1 MHTSRRTNGVFAAA
15 MLATV
20 VTMPASA
27 QSMSEELRESIGRI
41 VILPVDGESSEAVT
55 GTYGRET
62 LGLAGGIAKGA
73 DMGTVGIEPG
83 GIPIGL
89 PIPFLREIGAIA
101 GGIFGAS
108 DRMRQE
114 LRDRMAED
122 LAQAIDQP
130 LSNNALAN
138 DVYWG
143 LRNVAGVDP
152 KLFAPT
158 TPIPADTDA
167 ILFVNLDEVVLNVQ
181 EDEAIVTTMGTAVL
195 KRFSDGTT
203 LYRREVSY
211 EDRDKLKNWAKNDF
225 VLWGEYREFARYYIG
240 RELAAELY
248 ERVQVD
254 HALAPLASDNV
265 KRDREDAW
273 LGKTR
278 ALSPTLA
285 WESTLGENRAAAD
298 GAQILW
304 DVEIYDARRPVYQAK
319 QVAGTQFKVDV
330 PLEKCTTYRWS
341 VRPTYHRDGKK
352 KNGEWMRRLGAT
364 DQNNGNIGRAISAAH
379 AYIQDFATLVVDC
392 KAK

>member
-1 MHTSRRTNGVFAAA
+1 MHAPRRTYRLLAAA

-20 VTMPASA
+20 VAVPAWA

-62 LGLAGGIAKGA
+62 LGLAGGRAKGA

-89 PIPFLREIGAIA
+89 PIPFLREIGALA

-108 DRMRQE
+108 ERMRQD

-143 LRNVAGVDP
+143 LRNVAGVEP
-152 KLFAPT
+152 RLFAPT

-167 ILFVNLDEVVLNVQ
+167 ILFINLDEVVLNVQ
-181 EDEAIVTTMGTAVL
+181 EDEAIVATMGTAVL

-203 LYRREVSY
+203 LYRKEVTY

-225 VLWGEYREFARYYIG
+225 ILWDEYREFARYYIS

-254 HALAPLASDNV
+254 HALAPLPSGNV
-265 KRDREDAW
+265 KRDKEDAW

-278 ALSPTLA
+278 ALSPTLV
-285 WESTLGENRAAAD
+285 WESTLGENREEAD
-298 GAQILW
+298 GAQVLW
-304 DVEIYDARRPVYQAK
+304 DIEIYDAHRPVYGAK
-319 QVAGTQFKVDV
+319 QVAGTQFTVDV

-341 VRPTYHRDGKK
+341 VRPTYHKDGKK
-352 KNGEWMRRLGAT
+352 KNGEWMRRVGAT
-364 DQNNGNIGRAISAAH
+364 VQKNANIGRAISVAH
-379 AYIQDFATLVVDC
+379 AYIQDFATLDVHC

>member
-1 MHTSRRTNGVFAAA
+1 MNLRRRTHQALAAA
-15 MLATV
+15 ALAAIV
-20 VTMPASA
+20 ALPAQA
-27 QSMSEELRESIGRI
+27 QPMAEELRDSIGRV

-62 LGLAGGIAKGA
+62 LGLAGGIGKGA
-73 DMGTVGIEPG
+73 ELGTVGVEPG

-101 GGIFGAS
+101 GGVFGAS

-143 LRNVAGVDP
+143 LRNVGGVEP

-167 ILFVNLDEVVLNVQ
+167 ILFINLDEVILNVQ
-181 EDEAIVTTMGTAVL
+181 EDEAIVSTMGTAVL

-203 LYRREVSY
+203 LYRKEVSY
-211 EDRDKLKNWAKNDF
+211 EDRDTLKNWAKDDF
-225 VLWGEYREFARYYIG
+225 VLWGEYREFARYYIA
-240 RELAAELY
+240 RELAADLY

-254 HALAPLASDNV
+254 HALAPLPSDNV
-265 KRDREDAW
+265 KRDKEDAW
-273 LGKTR
+273 LGTTR
-278 ALSPTLA
+278 ALNPTLA

-304 DVEIYDARRPVYQAK
+304 DIEIYDARRPVYGAK
-319 QVAGTQFKVDV
+319 QVAGTRFTVDV

-341 VRPTYHRDGKK
+341 VRPTYHKDGKK
-352 KNGEWMRRLGAT
+352 KNGEWMRRQGAT
-364 DQNNGNIGRAISAAH
+364 DKGNGNVGRAISAAH
-379 AYIQDFATLVVDC
+379 AYIQDFATLAVHC

>member
-1 MHTSRRTNGVFAAA
+1 MHVSRRTYQVVAAAALAIFAAG
-15 MLATV
+15 
-20 VTMPASA
+20 PAAA
-27 QSMSEELRESIGRI
+27 QSMSEELRESIARI

-89 PIPFLREIGAIA
+89 PIPFLREIGALA

-108 DRMRQE
+108 DRIRQD
-114 LRDRMAED
+114 LRDRMADD
-122 LAQAIDQP
+122 LADAIDQP
-130 LSNNALAN
+130 LTNNALAN

-181 EDEAIVTTMGTAVL
+181 EDEAIVATMGTAVL

-203 LYRREVSY
+203 LYRKEVTY
-211 EDRDKLKNWAKNDF
+211 EDRDELRNWAKNDF
-225 VLWGEYREFARYYIG
+225 ILWDEYREFARYYIG
-240 RELAAELY
+240 RELSAVLY

-254 HALAPLASDNV
+254 HALAPLPSANV
-265 KRDREDAW
+265 KRDKEDAW

-285 WESTLGENRAAAD
+285 WESTLGENREAAD

-304 DVEIYDARRPVYQAK
+304 DVEIYDAHRPVYQAK
-319 QVAGTQFKVDV
+319 QVAGTQFTLDV
-330 PLEKCTTYRWS
+330 PLTACTTYRWS

-364 DQNNGNIGRAISAAH
+364 DQNNGNIGRAISVAH
-379 AYIQDFATLVVDC
+379 AYLQDFATLDVHC

>member
-1 MHTSRRTNGVFAAA
+1 MNARRRTYPVLVATALAA
-15 MLATV
+15 V
-20 VTMPASA
+20 VALPAQA
-27 QSMSEELRESIGRI
+27 QPMSDELRDSIGRV

-62 LGLAGGIAKGA
+62 LGIAGGIAKGA
-73 DMGTVGIEPG
+73 DLGTVGIEPG
-83 GIPIGL
+83 GIPIAL

-108 DRMRQE
+108 DRIRQE

-143 LRNVAGVDP
+143 LRNVSGVEP
-152 KLFAPT
+152 RLFAPT

-167 ILFVNLDEVVLNVQ
+167 ILFVNLDEVILNVQ
-181 EDEAIVTTMGTAVL
+181 EDEAIVATKGTAVL
-195 KRFSDGTT
+195 KRFSDGAT
-203 LYRREVSY
+203 LYRSEVTY
-211 EDRDKLKNWAKNDF
+211 EDRDKLKHWAKGDF
-225 VLWGEYREFARYYIG
+225 VLWDEYREFARYYIG
-240 RELAAELY
+240 RELSAELY

-254 HALAPLASDNV
+254 HALAPLPSDDV
-265 KRDREDAW
+265 KRDKEDPW
-273 LGKTR
+273 LGRTR
-278 ALSPTLA
+278 ALGPTLA

-304 DVEIYDARRPVYQAK
+304 DIEIYDAHRPVYGAK
-319 QVAGTQFKVDV
+319 QVAGTQFRVDV
-330 PLEKCTTYRWS
+330 PLAACTTYRWS
-341 VRPTYHRDGKK
+341 VRPTYHKDGKK
-352 KNGEWMRRLGAT
+352 KNGEWMRRPGTT
-364 DQNNGNIGRAISAAH
+364 DQNNGNVGRAISEAH
-379 AYIQDFATLVVDC
+379 AYIQDFATLDVHC